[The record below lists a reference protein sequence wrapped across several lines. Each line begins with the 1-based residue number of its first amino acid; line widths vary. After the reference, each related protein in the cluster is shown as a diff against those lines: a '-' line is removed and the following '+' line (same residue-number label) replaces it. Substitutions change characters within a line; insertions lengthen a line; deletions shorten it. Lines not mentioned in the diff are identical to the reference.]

1 MSLPTWSEIQSF
13 HNTNNENAYQAYV
26 GWQNTSSNDCEIE
39 TLYSPENIRAISDAI
54 TQALDGVDPTGKK
67 IVVCPDKIVNVLS
80 NMYRNST
87 RPNIGD
93 IHSRFIIPQSQPRC
107 DMRSIMNQTINVIV
121 RSIRDEIE
129 TIENNKQLSIWS
141 TVYGDFNKEGI
152 RAHPPIKIRRRHPQ
166 YMAFHMKY

>member
-1 MSLPTWSEIQSF
+1 MSLPTWSQLQSF
-13 HNTNNENAYQAYV
+13 QNTPSDNSYQAFV
-26 GWQNTSSNDCEIE
+26 GWENTSDDCGVR
-39 TLYSPENIRAISDAI
+39 TLYCAENIQTISDAI
-54 TQALDGVDPTGKK
+54 TRALHGVDPDGKD
-67 IVVCPDKIVNVLS
+67 IVVAPDKIVNVLS

-107 DMRSIMNQTINVIV
+107 DLRSIMNQTINVIV

-129 TIENNKQLSIWS
+129 TTQHNKQLSVWS
-141 TVYGDFNKEGI
+141 TVLGDFNKEGL
-152 RAHPPIKIRRRHPQ
+152 RAHAPIKIRRRHPQ